1 MRLRRFESDIE
12 GHAEASLLCSV
23 SLKDPC
29 GALKIWQGCD
39 LEFLLEVTSLGS
51 GVCGSGRMR
60 QGTGDHLDSS

>member
-23 SLKDPC
+23 GLKDPC
-29 GALKIWQGCD
+29 GALKIQQGCD
-39 LEFLLEVTSLGS
+39 LEFLLEVTSWVS

-60 QGTGDHLDSS
+60 QGTGDQLDSS

>member
-23 SLKDPC
+23 GLKDPC
-29 GALKIWQGCD
+29 GALKIWQGCN

-51 GVCGSGRMR
+51 GVCALDRMG
-60 QGTGDHLDSS
+60 QGTGDQLDSS